1 MRLGLLAEESLCNN
15 PSTFAPCHWV
25 DQAYGLTSFI
35 IPLFEG
41 KIMKTGHTA
50 DFCSVCVVS
59 GLWGYLF
66 RLVGAFALS

>member
-1 MRLGLLAEESLCNN
+1 MRLGLLAEESLCND

-41 KIMKTGHTA
+41 NI
-50 DFCSVCVVS
+50 S
-59 GLWGYLF
+59 
-66 RLVGAFALS
+66 